1 MKEPHLRLPID
12 ENTTR
17 GLRAGDRIL
26 LSGRILTGRDMAH
39 QWLAEENVETLRP
52 LLKDAAIYH
61 CGPIMR
67 PAGKGWICTAAGPT
81 SSVRQEPFMPVL
93 IRNYGLRC
101 IIGKGGMG
109 ESTAAALHEYGAVYC
124 SAIGGAA
131 VLYAN
136 AVHSVETVYRLDD
149 FGMPEA
155 LWVLNIKEFPL
166 MVTMDAH
173 GNSLHRD
180 ILLKSADAA
189 KLIM

>member
-1 MKEPHLRLPID
+1 MTELHIKLPMD
-12 ENTTR
+12 ENTAR
-17 GLRAGDRIL
+17 ELGAGERIL

-39 QWLAEENVETLRP
+39 QWLAEENVEMLRP

-61 CGPIMR
+61 CGPIMCS
-67 PAGKGWICTAAGPT
+67 KGNGWACTSAGPT
-81 SSVRQEPFMPVL
+81 SSIRQEPFMAAI

-109 ESTAAALHEYGAVYC
+109 ESTSGALQEYGAVYC
-124 SAIGGAA
+124 SAVGGAA
-131 VLYAN
+131 ALYAN
-136 AVHSVETVYRLDD
+136 AVHSVETVYRLKD

-155 LWVLNIKEFPL
+155 LWVLNIKNFPL

-180 ILLKSADAA
+180 ILLKSTEAA
-189 KLIM
+189 KFCV